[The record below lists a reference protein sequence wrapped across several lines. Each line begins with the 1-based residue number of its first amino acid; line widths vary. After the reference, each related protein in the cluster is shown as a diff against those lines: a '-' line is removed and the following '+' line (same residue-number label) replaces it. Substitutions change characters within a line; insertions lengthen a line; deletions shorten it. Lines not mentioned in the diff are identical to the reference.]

1 MAAHPRAVLFD
12 VDGTV
17 VDTNYLPTVTW
28 WQAFARAGHDV
39 PMAPIHR
46 AIGIGSGQASSA
58 GARELAV
65 LQAGAAPEQA
75 VFVGD
80 SAWDAGACQ
89 RAGVRS
95 VGVRS
100 GGTGE
105 AELRDAGVAAE
116 VYRGPAEILSRLPD
130 SLPG

>member
-17 VDTNYLPTVTW
+17 VDTTYLPAVTW
-28 WQAFARAGHDV
+28 WQAFAQAGHDV
-39 PMAPIHR
+39 PMAPSHR
-46 AIGIGSGQASSA
+46 PIGIGPGRASSA
-58 GARELAV
+58 GPRELAV
-65 LQAGAAPEQA
+65 LRAGAAPEQA

-80 SAWDAGACQ
+80 SVWDARARQ
-89 RAGVRS
+89 LAGVRCI
-95 VGVRS
+95 GVRS

-105 AELRDAGVAAE
+105 AELRDAGVTE